1 MQIASSKIVL
11 ATVGL
16 LLLSAPASASI
27 EWSGF
32 ANIGGG
38 TTLGSN
44 QRLFGYEDNLD
55 FSQDSL
61 FALQGRAEINERV
74 SVTTQLMSRGSK
86 DFDLDVEWAYIQ
98 YQLSDSAS
106 INAGKLRL
114 PLYMYSDSVDVGYT
128 YHWLRTPQSVY
139 RVPFNNYTGVSL
151 QHNAFV
157 GNWVLSNQLIGGNL
171 NEDIEAAGTLNPAQI
186 NNIVGF
192 NSSANYDNWTFRVG
206 LYTSDDVTIDIQSP
220 EALSVITTLTEANQW
235 AAIRALDVYQER
247 GNFAGA
253 GIMYDNFTWFFG
265 AEYTQL
271 EVKDSYIPKQ
281 QSAYATA
288 GRRFG
293 QTTLHA
299 TFAVTDDRAQRP
311 QDLIVNNNTLAEFV
325 AEAANIQVSRVN
337 YSSLGVRHDLSHG
350 VALKLDFT
358 HADDKRSS
366 SSAQLL
372 SFAVHVVF

>member
-311 QDLIVNNNTLAEFV
+311 QDLIVNNNTLAQFV